1 MKNHRLK
8 LQLYM
13 ELSPSIEQVKLHRIS
28 IYTKKKIMLKII
40 ITLNKLT
47 KDKLGQTQNN
57 LN

>member
-1 MKNHRLK
+1 
-8 LQLYM
+8 M

-40 ITLNKLT
+40 TTLNKLT

-57 LN
+57 LT